1 MVHLTRCPHI
11 LLMTLVALST
21 AQVRAERWY
30 EIELILFEQATVER
44 LDSEK
49 WDAQGTLPTL
59 SDSRDFLT
67 QPAYQRDIQA
77 LCFAGQEFSV
87 TQLPFTE
94 LADQPELTTGPVE
107 VVNPLLDPLD
117 DTTEEPE
124 LPPEQPFQILD
135 KEAHQLTEVYQQLR
149 RRRGYRMLFHEA
161 WRQPT
166 GRKSESLP
174 IRIYAGKDYGQQFNY
189 SGDAIIELENASL
202 ITDQSENLEADELS
216 SPIES
221 ANDSD
226 NAPFDQEQVITDLA
240 ELDSFY
246 ELTETE
252 RARKEL
258 TECFEMEQAELAKQR
273 PQVWQIDG
281 NIHIYTERFRH
292 VETDLVIRFPDTE
305 EVDLR
310 ALETTLAADEF
321 MSNLNLVDM
330 PDMDILSST
339 DSRTN
344 GIGSDATRSE
354 ARNAGADNLGST
366 VDWQYDEDFLT
377 DDSAEYKVTRDVLK
391 YYPLRQSRRI
401 IDSKVHY
408 FDHPLMGMIIQLRA
422 YDPEEAQNQLQ

>member
-1 MVHLTRCPHI
+1 
-11 LLMTLVALST
+11 
-21 AQVRAERWY
+21 
-30 EIELILFEQATVER
+30 
-44 LDSEK
+44 
-49 WDAQGTLPTL
+49 
-59 SDSRDFLT
+59 
-67 QPAYQRDIQA
+67 
-77 LCFAGQEFSV
+77 FAGQEFSV

-117 DTTEEPE
+117 DSTEEPE
-124 LPPEQPFQILD
+124 LPPEQPFQLLD

-202 ITDQSENLEADELS
+202 LTDQSENLEADELS

-366 VDWQYDEDFLT
+366 LDWQYDEDFLT

>member
-44 LDSEK
+44 LASEK

-67 QPAYQRDIQA
+67 QPAYQRDIQV
-77 LCFAGQEFSV
+77 LCFAGQEFGV

-107 VVNPLLDPLD
+107 IVNPLLDPPD
-117 DTTEEPE
+117 ESTEVPE
-124 LPPEQPFQILD
+124 LPPEQPFQLLD
-135 KEAHQLTEVYQQLR
+135 EEAHQLTEVYQQLR

-202 ITDQSENLEADELS
+202 ITDQSENLEIDELS
-216 SPIES
+216 SPTES
-221 ANDSD
+221 ASDID
-226 NAPFDQEQVITDLA
+226 NALLDQEQVINDLA

-258 TECFEMEQAELAKQR
+258 AECFQMEQAELAKQR

-292 VETDLVIRFPDTE
+292 VDTDLVVRFPDTE

-310 ALETTLAADEF
+310 ALETNLAADEF
-321 MSNLNLVDM
+321 MSNLNLIDM
-330 PDMDILSST
+330 PDMDRLSST

-344 GIGSDATRSE
+344 SNGSEATRSE

-366 VDWQYDEDFLT
+366 LDWQYDADFLT

-422 YDPEEAQNQLQ
+422 YDPEEVQNQLQ